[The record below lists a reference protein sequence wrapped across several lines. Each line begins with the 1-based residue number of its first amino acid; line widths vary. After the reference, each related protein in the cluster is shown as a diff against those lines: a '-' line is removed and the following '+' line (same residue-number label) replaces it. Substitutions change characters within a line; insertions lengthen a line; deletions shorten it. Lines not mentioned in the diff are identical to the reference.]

1 MASKKTGRKRRPSGS
16 RRRRVVV
23 IGPPEEADPDEAVA
37 FIAELLLA
45 DLARIA
51 RRHRLDLLTHLLSMA
66 HLEAEE
72 HVRLRSRRK
81 LS

>member
-37 FIAELLLA
+37 FIAELLA